1 MSKRWAGTALWTLAL
16 SAASFMGSG
25 SATASSPAA
34 GRGPQLSLVSQTPW
48 VTPAQPWFNL
58 ALSVGAR
65 GVPIGQLH
73 VSMTIYSRIDNFS
86 QFQQSVGA
94 TPQKGVLLRVSDVPV
109 GSTSGGRA
117 ASVCLTVLPD
127 TSASAPA
134 PAPAPGACAAGGPTL
149 YLDCTPATGICGDV
163 YPVSIALLRR
173 GSGTPLQRFTTF
185 LTYQEPAAIG
195 AGGPLR
201 VGVIAPVRGRGA
213 ITMASALAAHRD
225 VPVTLDVSPPAVLAL
240 LTQGGKE
247 DQRALKDLADL
258 TISSGG
264 GAGTDELAPEPYV
277 PLDLA
282 AMTRAG
288 LTGEIAIQL
297 ARGTQLLRQGGLHPQ
312 GAPWVDHASNL
323 TTADAANLAS
333 GLQAVDSP
341 QVVLSESDLAPAG
354 LADSTFAQPFTL
366 ELGHTGH
373 VMAAAANSALGAR
386 FMAEPDDPTL
396 SANQLLGALS
406 FIHFENA
413 FLGDHRGVVVEPPA
427 GWHPRSAFMG
437 TLLAGLA
444 NNPALTPV
452 TLSQLFAQV
461 PAGGNHEPSSRQLQS
476 GSAGTGRIT
485 TGSAQKILVDR
496 QHLTSFAAAVTGH
509 PAVLTTLSDALLA
522 TQDSGLDTGQR
533 AATINTY
540 NHAFENEVAS
550 ISLATEHTVTFTSR
564 TAPIPITV
572 LSSAPFPVTVVMSL
586 ESDKFTF
593 PDGRTRTLVLSRP
606 TTSVRMQAQAISS
619 GDRLPIDVT
628 LRTPD
633 GELVLAH
640 TELTVHSTSISIVG
654 VVLTALAGLVLLV
667 WWVRTWRRS
676 RRHRPR
682 AH

>member
-1 MSKRWAGTALWTLAL
+1 MRWAGTALCTLAL
-16 SAASFMGSG
+16 SAVVLVGAG
-25 SATASSPAA
+25 SATASSGAVGQDPA
-34 GRGPQLSLVSQTPW
+34 LSLVAQSPW
-48 VTPAQPWFNL
+48 VTPTQPWFNL
-58 ALSVGAR
+58 ALGV
-65 GVPIGQLH
+65 GVPGIPISQLH
-73 VSMTIYSRIDNFS
+73 VSVTVYSRIDNFS
-86 QFQQSVGA
+86 QFQQAVGA
-94 TPQKGVLLRVSDVPV
+94 TPAKGVLLRLSSVPV
-109 GSTSGGRA
+109 ATTSGGRT
-117 ASVCLTVLPD
+117 ASVCVTVLPD

-134 PAPAPGACAAGGPTL
+134 PGPGVGACAAGDPTL

-163 YPVSIALLRR
+163 YPVSIALVRR

-201 VGVIAPVRGRGA
+201 VGVIAPVRGSGA
-213 ITMASALAAHRD
+213 VAMAATLAAHRE
-225 VPVTLDVSPPAVLAL
+225 VPVTLDVSPPTVFSL

-258 TISSGG
+258 TTSSNG
-264 GAGTDELAPEPYV
+264 GAGSDQLLSRPYV
-277 PLDLA
+277 PVDLA

-288 LTGEIAIQL
+288 LPGEIAIQL
-297 ARGTQLLRQGGLHPQ
+297 ARGSQLLRQAGLHPA
-312 GAPWVDHASNL
+312 GDLWIDPTSAL
-323 TTADAANLAS
+323 TAADAPNLAS
-333 GLQAVDSP
+333 GLQVVGAQ
-341 QVVLSESDLAPAG
+341 QVILSDSDLAPAG

-366 ELGHTGH
+366 ALGHTGH
-373 VMAAAANSALGAR
+373 LMAAAANSALGAR
-386 FMAEPDDPTL
+386 FMAEPDDPAL
-396 SANQLLGALS
+396 AANQLLGALS

-413 FLGDHRGVVVEPPA
+413 FLEDHRGVVVDPPA
-427 GWHPRSAFMG
+427 AWHPRSAFMS
-437 TLLAGLA
+437 TLLAGLT

-452 TLSQLFAQV
+452 TLNQLFAQI

-476 GSAGTGRIT
+476 GAAGTGRIPI
-485 TGSAQKILVDR
+485 GSAQKISLDR
-496 QHLTSFAAAVTGH
+496 QHLTSFTSAVTGH

-522 TQDSGLDTGQR
+522 TQDSGLSTAQR
-533 AATINTY
+533 AAAITTY
-540 NHAFENEVAS
+540 GHEFENEVAS

-564 TAPIPITV
+564 KAPIPITV

-593 PDGRTRTLVLSRP
+593 PDGKTRTLVLSRP

-640 TELTVHSTSISIVG
+640 TQLTVHSTSISIVG

-667 WWVRTWRRS
+667 WWVRTWRRA